1 MSKAQE
7 MQTVISISGVMSP
20 ELKRAVEK
28 VQKELLGIDKSA
40 LAAAKSI
47 GTNITNA
54 AKTAAKAVGGL
65 AAAGAGIAAG
75 AFIKGGN
82 DYIRTLN
89 NISAQTG
96 VTGQELKELEQITK
110 EIYKSGKGKGFD
122 DIAAALVSVKQA
134 SGLAGEEL
142 KKAANGA
149 VLLNE
154 VFEFDYA
161 ESTRAATALMKN
173 FGLSSEEAY
182 GIIAKGAQ
190 KGANKNGDLLDT
202 LNEYSV
208 HYKALGLNADQF
220 INSLIEGAE
229 AGSFSIDKVGDA
241 IKEFTI
247 RSKDGSKS
255 STEAFQALGLNASNM
270 SQQFA
275 AGGKA
280 AEAAFFQ
287 TIKALD
293 SIKDPLKKNQI
304 GVALFGTQF
313 EDLEAGVL
321 KTFASMNKASGDSVE
336 ILREIERVKYDDV
349 GFALTKIGRSI
360 HLNLLDS
367 MKSVGQTLYDQ
378 APAIQDAAN
387 QITPILAEMGEG
399 FAQALP
405 GIIDGFKGAL
415 IVVKDFAGAIYDNW
429 GIIKPILLGAG
440 GIFAAAKVISFAKS
454 VYDVTKA
461 LTLLSRGYGAL
472 YLAKA
477 KDAIMTGQILA
488 LYAKDTIAMGIRTV
502 KTWAFVAALKAQ
514 NLAISIG
521 NGLTKTWSIISTAAS
536 IATRALGAAMAFLTS
551 PIGIAVLAI
560 AGLIAAGVWLYQNW
574 DMVQKKAAEVGAW
587 IAAKWGE
594 LMETLGNIMSF
605 IGTTISNKWNEIK
618 AACAE
623 IVSGIVSAIFIK
635 WTELKANLNLAM
647 SAIVNSMRE
656 KWTNIKTTVSNLVGQ
671 LRDFVGN
678 VWTSMIEG
686 AGNLGNG
693 IKDKIVGAFKAIPN
707 IIKWYI
713 NSVSGLINRV
723 IDSINGIGVTVPDW
737 VPGMGGKSF
746 SVNVPKIPML
756 AAGGFTNGVSI
767 AGEAGR
773 EAVISFDPAYRRE
786 NIGYLNQA
794 AALLG
799 LERAQT
805 PGLGYYT
812 EKIGNL
818 SNGAASLGG
827 GSYSATYNL
836 GGITFAPTVTIA
848 GGSEKRENVI
858 EQLKNYQ
865 GDLLDLIEQLL
876 EAKAAGS
883 YSAAD
888 VF

>member
-1 MSKAQE
+1 MSKAHE

-20 ELKRAVEK
+20 ELKRAVSNVEK
-28 VQKELLGIDKSA
+28 QLQGIDKNA
-40 LAAAKSI
+40 LQAAKSI
-47 GTNITNA
+47 GTNITQA
-54 AKTAAKAVGGL
+54 AKTAAKAMAGL
-65 AAAGAGIAAG
+65 AAASAGIAAG

-96 VTGQELKELEQITK
+96 VTGKELKELGQITQD
-110 EIYKSGKGKGFD
+110 IYKSGKGENFE
-122 DIAAALVSVKQA
+122 DIAAALINVKQA
-134 SGLAGEEL
+134 SGLAGKEL
-142 KKAANGA
+142 KAAANSA
-149 VLLNE
+149 VLLKDTFGME
-154 VFEFDYA
+154 YE

-190 KGANKNGDLLDT
+190 NGANKNGDLLDT

-220 INSLIEGAE
+220 VNSLIKGAE

-255 STEAFQALGLNASNM
+255 STEAFKALGLNADNM

-293 SIKDPLKKNQI
+293 AIKDPVEKNTI

-321 KTFASMNKASGDSVE
+321 KTFASMNDASGDAVE
-336 ILREIERVKYDDV
+336 ALRQIEKVKYKDA
-349 GFALTKIGRSI
+349 GYALTQIGRTIETALIPSAE
-360 HLNLLDS
+360 
-367 MKSVGQTLYDQ
+367 KVGLTLYDQ
-378 APAIQDAAN
+378 MPAIENAAKA
-387 QITPILAEMGEG
+387 IAPILADLGEG
-399 FAQALP
+399 FARILPDIVEGIGTAL
-405 GIIDGFKGAL
+405 KAVGAFGSA
-415 IVVKDFAGAIYDNW
+415 VADNW
-429 GIIKPILLGAG
+429 GIIKPILMTAG
-440 GIFAAAKVISFAKS
+440 GLFAASKVISFTQNLYG
-454 VYDVTKA
+454 VGKA
-461 LTLLSRGYGAL
+461 LALLTGAYGKL
-472 YLAKA
+472 YFAKA
-477 KDAIMTGQILA
+477 KDAIVTGQVMA
-488 LYAKDTIAMGIRTV
+488 LYAKDAIATGIRTI
-502 KTWAFVAALKAQ
+502 KTWAFVAALQAQ
-514 NLAISIG
+514 NLAIGIG
-521 NGLTKTWSIISTAAS
+521 NGLAKTWSIVSTAAS

-560 AGLIAAGVWLYQNW
+560 AGLIAAGVWLYNNW
-574 DMVQKKAAEVGAW
+574 DMVQKKAAEVGAY
-587 IAAKWGE
+587 ISQKWNE
-594 LMETLGNIMSF
+594 LMGFLGNIMSM
-605 IGTTISNKWNEIK
+605 IGTAISTKWNEIK
-618 AACAE
+618 TNLSLAMDS
-623 IVSGIVSAIFIK
+623 IVGFMRDK
-635 WTELKANLNLAM
+635 WT
-647 SAIVNSMRE
+647 AI
-656 KWTNIKTTVSNLVGQ
+656 KDTVSNLAGQ

-678 VWTSMIEG
+678 VWTSMTEG
-686 AGNLGNG
+686 VINFGEG
-693 IKDKIVGAFKAIPN
+693 IKEKLSGAFSAIPGLL
-707 IIKWYI
+707 KTPI
-713 NSVSGLINRV
+713 NAVIGLINRA
-723 IDSINGIGVTVPDW
+723 IDSINGIGFTVPDW
-737 VPGMGGKSF
+737 VPGMGGESF
-746 SVNVPKIPML
+746 SANIPKIPML

-773 EAVISFDPAYRRE
+773 EAVISFNPAYRRE
-786 NIGYLNQA
+786 NIGYLNEA

-812 EKIGNL
+812 EKIGSL
-818 SNGAASLGG
+818 SNGAPSLGG

-836 GGITFAPTVTIA
+836 GGITFAPTVTIT
-848 GGSEKRENVI
+848 GSSEKRENVI

-865 GDLLDLIEQLL
+865 GDLLDLIEELL
-876 EAKAAGS
+876 QAKEAGS
-883 YSAAD
+883 YGASG